1 MGCFIVPAAVGI
13 ATTAL
18 RKRFPEQWH
27 INWLN
32 TMILGCSVAF
42 AVEHYING
50 EIVPWPPFLT
60 AMNSPAATATMLT
73 EMATVGI
80 PMTLALIMTWVVM
93 VVFYEKVIVG
103 KGFRPLAPAIGFA
116 RCRDV
121 AMGACDAKCR
131 EMG

>member
-1 MGCFIVPAAVGI
+1 MACFIVPTTVGI
-13 ATTAL
+13 VTTAL

-60 AMNSPAATATMLT
+60 AMSSPSATATMFA

-93 VVFYEKVIVG
+93 VVVYEKLIAVKTMPITGSV
-103 KGFRPLAPAIGFA
+103 
-116 RCRDV
+116 
-121 AMGACDAKCR
+121 
-131 EMG
+131 